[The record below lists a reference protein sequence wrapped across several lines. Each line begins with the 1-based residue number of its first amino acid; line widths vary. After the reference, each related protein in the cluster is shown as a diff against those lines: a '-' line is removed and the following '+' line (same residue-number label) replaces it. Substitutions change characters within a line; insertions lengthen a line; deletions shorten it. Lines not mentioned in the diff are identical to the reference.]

1 VKIRS
6 LTIAMILAL
15 ACASIVSAQGRQR
28 RPAIKSTPK
37 SAPTQSTLSIEAALV
52 YNSGDVK
59 PLARVTFFLLDD
71 EIVSILQQAKL
82 AEADRSDAK
91 FTALRLLAEGDRKA
105 AEAIAPHV
113 VKSVTTDFS
122 GRARFPA
129 VPPKTYYVF
138 GISEAPSAFWGFKV
152 ELAPGEN
159 SLIIDNKN
167 IGFRQ

>member
-1 VKIRS
+1 MKIKCV
-6 LTIAMILAL
+6 TAIILAL
-15 ACASIVSAQGRQR
+15 ACATIVGAQGRQR
-28 RPAIKSTPK
+28 GRRPASR
-37 SAPTQSTLSIEAALV
+37 PTVPTESRLSIEAALV

-82 AEADRSDAK
+82 AQADRSEAK
-91 FTALRLLAEGDRKA
+91 FTVLRLLAEGDRRA
-105 AEAIAPHV
+105 AEVIAVHV

-129 VPPKTYYVF
+129 VPPKTYYIF
-138 GISEAPSAFWGFKV
+138 GMSEAPSAFWGIRV
-152 ELAPGEN
+152 ELTAGEN
-159 SLIIDNKN
+159 KLIIDNKN